1 MLKKALKI
9 TITIIATIFII
20 VGFLG
25 FFITTMVA
33 ASSYQGDKIK
43 APSNPISFL
52 YFLLLILGLGLIF
65 ALYHKNIIA
74 FFKSIS
80 PKDQSKDKK

>member
-20 VGFLG
+20 IGFLG

-43 APSNPISFL
+43 APSNLFHS
-52 YFLLLILGLGLIF
+52 YIF
-65 ALYHKNIIA
+65 YY
-74 FFKSIS
+74 
-80 PKDQSKDKK
+80 